1 MLRLIWISCI
11 EWQYLFGLY
20 FTGIS
25 LQCSHMFCMFLF
37 ILWAI
42 VHVCGWDIYQ
52 YRRSVLC
59 LKLLSLHCSWIEHRL
74 DQSYKYS
81 LRHAHTINTPWRW
94 AWAQSSLPNL
104 IKQEI
109 NHYST
114 HTCTLTHFTTYTYTD
129 SCTWTHSHKCKEIT
143 GVSLCCGFWTFS
155 AWNNLKTGSWTWHK
169 GINLI
174 KSEINQCSFRK
185 LVTQTYTLL

>member
-1 MLRLIWISCI
+1 MFFMIKKKKFTVMQSHVLHVSV
-11 EWQYLFGLY
+11 Y
-20 FTGIS
+20 FVSNSACG
-25 LQCSHMFCMFLF
+25 
-37 ILWAI
+37 
-42 VHVCGWDIYQ
+42 CGWDIYQ

-81 LRHAHTINTPWRW
+81 LRHTHTINTPWRW

-114 HTCTLTHFTTYTYTD
+114 HTRTLTHFTTYTYTD

-143 GVSLCCGFWTFS
+143 VAFGRLALETIWKLAVELDT
-155 AWNNLKTGSWTWHK
+155 K
-169 GINLI
+169 G
-174 KSEINQCSFRK
+174 
-185 LVTQTYTLL
+185 